1 MKIGIM
7 GSGGVGGYYG
17 GLLLRAG
24 HDVILIARGAHLNA
38 LRENGLVVK
47 SVFGDFV
54 VSPVRA
60 TSAPAEAGVVDLVI
74 VATKTYHTEE
84 AASAVKP
91 MIGPDTSVV
100 SFQNGVDA
108 VERLGSVIGKD
119 HMLGGATWLSAAI
132 EAPGIIGQYSRF
144 RRVVIGEPDGRISPR
159 AEVVAK
165 AFRSTPA
172 EVEVVDNIDQ
182 VLWTKFVFISAVS
195 ALGSLTRVALG
206 AFRQVHE
213 ARSLLVQAI
222 SEVSAVAYAKGISLE
237 QDIAE
242 KTLAFIDSAAPDIK
256 PSMQRDIEAGRM
268 SELESMIG
276 VVVKL
281 GRKLGVPT
289 PFMRFAYAVLEP
301 AYLCIRN
308 PT

>member
-24 HDVILIARGAHLNA
+24 HDVTLIARGDHLNA
-38 LRENGLVVK
+38 LCENGLVIK

-54 VSPVRA
+54 VAPVRA
-60 TSAPAEAGVVDLVI
+60 TSDPSEAGVVDLVI

-84 AASAVKP
+84 AASAAKP

-108 VERLGSVIGKD
+108 VERIGSVIGKD

-144 RRVVIGEPDGRISPR
+144 RRVVIGELDGRISPR
-159 AEVVAK
+159 AEVVAE
-165 AFRSTPA
+165 AFRSA
-172 EVEVVDNIDQ
+172 SVDVELVDNIGQ

-206 AFRQVHE
+206 AFRQVPE
-213 ARSLLVQAI
+213 ARALLAQAI
-222 SEVSAVAYAKGISLE
+222 SEVSAVAHAKGIPLE
-237 QDIAE
+237 PDIAE
-242 KTLAFIDSAAPDIK
+242 KTLAFIDSAAPEIK

-289 PFMRFAYAVLEP
+289 PFMRFAYAVLKP
-301 AYLCIRN
+301 AYLCVRN
-308 PT
+308 PI